1 MKVLIT
7 GATGLIGSA
16 LVKELQA
23 KGYTINYLTTSKDK
37 IDTKPNYKGFYWN
50 PENNEIDESCIDGV
64 EAIIHL
70 AGASIAKRWTKSYKE
85 EILTS
90 RIITANLLFK
100 TLLNYNHSVKHFISA
115 SGTAIYPESFDTVYD
130 ETAIETATD
139 FLAKVV
145 KVWEKG
151 ASQFGA
157 LGIKVAKI
165 RTGVVYAKNG
175 GAFQEILKPI
185 KFGLGAVMGSGKQI
199 QSWIYIDDLVNL
211 YCFTLEHNLD
221 GIYNATAPETIN
233 NKEQTKIIAKK
244 LNKPLFLP
252 NIPQFI
258 MKILLGEMAILLF
271 TSKNLSSKKIFDKGF
286 SFKYP
291 DFKSALNEL
300 I

>member
-100 TLLNYNHSVKHFISA
+100 TL
-115 SGTAIYPESFDTVYD
+115 
-130 ETAIETATD
+130 
-139 FLAKVV
+139 
-145 KVWEKG
+145 
-151 ASQFGA
+151 
-157 LGIKVAKI
+157 
-165 RTGVVYAKNG
+165 
-175 GAFQEILKPI
+175 
-185 KFGLGAVMGSGKQI
+185 
-199 QSWIYIDDLVNL
+199 
-211 YCFTLEHNLD
+211 
-221 GIYNATAPETIN
+221 
-233 NKEQTKIIAKK
+233 
-244 LNKPLFLP
+244 
-252 NIPQFI
+252 
-258 MKILLGEMAILLF
+258 
-271 TSKNLSSKKIFDKGF
+271 F
-286 SFKYP
+286 S
-291 DFKSALNEL
+291 L
-300 I
+300 